1 MTSIPTSTTIG
12 GGRKRQ
18 RRQDW
23 IDTAFRETTKLLEE
37 LPSDGARFL
46 APMPSVVSLR
56 NAVKDPPSLPFS
68 FAPRRPRRSNSNIS
82 TNTTANSGSGS
93 SIPNEGGVEEEGDH
107 NVAGDPDDDGA
118 TADGAT
124 RRDQHL
130 RGGVYLQQPNVS
142 AIQQH
147 RRGQQHNND
156 GSLLTPNRGHYALF
170 RGLEDLEDFDKL
182 ESELQ
187 WFL

>member
-1 MTSIPTSTTIG
+1 MSGINGNNPDEKTPQMQGDNPQREESTSTSIPTSTTIG

-82 TNTTANSGSGS
+82 TNTTANSGSGG
-93 SIPNEGGVEEEGDH
+93 SIPNEGC
-107 NVAGDPDDDGA
+107 PF
-118 TADGAT
+118 
-124 RRDQHL
+124 HL
-130 RGGVYLQQPNVS
+130 
-142 AIQQH
+142 
-147 RRGQQHNND
+147 
-156 GSLLTPNRGHYALF
+156 
-170 RGLEDLEDFDKL
+170 
-182 ESELQ
+182 
-187 WFL
+187 